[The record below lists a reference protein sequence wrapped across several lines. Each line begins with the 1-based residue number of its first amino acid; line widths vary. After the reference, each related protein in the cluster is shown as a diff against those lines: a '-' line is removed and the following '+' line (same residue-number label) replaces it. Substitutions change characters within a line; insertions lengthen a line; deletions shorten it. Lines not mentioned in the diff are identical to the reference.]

1 MYLLLWARHCSF
13 SNWGMAALKYCI
25 SFSCTTKSMSYMYPY
40 TPSLAN
46 LPPQT
51 PIPTIQVITAHRVE
65 LPALYSRFPLA
76 AYCFTPGREHTSI
89 SASQFTRSTLPV
101 STLVFSTLCL
111 YRCCFISKLCL
122 TLQPRGRQHT
132 RLLCSPLFPGLFS
145 NSCPLR
151 QWFYLTVSSSAA
163 PSPFCLQSLQSLA

>member
-25 SFSCTTKSMSYMYPY
+25 SFCCRTKSMSYMYPY
-40 TPSLAN
+40 IPSLTN

-51 PIPTIQVITAHRVE
+51 PIPTIQVITEHRAE

-76 AYCFTPGREHTSI
+76 AYCFTPGREHRSI
-89 SASQFTRSTLPV
+89 SASQFTPATLPV
-101 STLVFSTLCL
+101 STLLFSTLCL

-122 TLQPRGRQHT
+122 TL
-132 RLLCSPLFPGLFS
+132 CSLVDGSTPGPSILH
-145 NSCPLR
+145 
-151 QWFYLTVSSSAA
+151 YLQECFQIHVHWVSDSI
-163 PSPFCLQSLQSLA
+163 